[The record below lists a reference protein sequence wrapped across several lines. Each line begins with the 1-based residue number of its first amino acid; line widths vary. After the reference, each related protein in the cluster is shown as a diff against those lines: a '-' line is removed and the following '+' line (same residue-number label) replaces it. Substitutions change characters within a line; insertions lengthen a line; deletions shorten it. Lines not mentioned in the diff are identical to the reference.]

1 MSRTAT
7 RVITLPRGRD
17 DSLLA
22 IPYGAEPGSTPAK
35 QKEAEPEPRVSLSVS
50 LSLPGPS
57 LSLPSDHVRC
67 RCRRRRRWRRRRR
80 LSSAAKDRG
89 SRSSDDYYY
98 CGVTSWAGLCWAELM
113 VLLVCP
119 RSSLRPQ

>member
-1 MSRTAT
+1 MSRTTT

-35 QKEAEPEPRVSLSVS
+35 QKEAEPGPRVSLSVS

-57 LSLPSDHVRC
+57 LSQVPLSLC
-67 RCRRRRRWRRRRR
+67 RQITC
-80 LSSAAKDRG
+80 AVVVVVVVVG
-89 SRSSDDYYY
+89 GGG
-98 CGVTSWAGLCWAELM
+98 GVVG
-113 VLLVCP
+113 
-119 RSSLRPQ
+119 

>member
-1 MSRTAT
+1 MSRTTT

-35 QKEAEPEPRVSLSVS
+35 QKEAEPGPRVSLSVS

-57 LSLPSDHVRC
+57 LSLC
-67 RCRRRRRWRRRRR
+67 RQITC
-80 LSSAAKDRG
+80 AVVVVVVG
-89 SRSSDDYYY
+89 GGG
-98 CGVTSWAGLCWAELM
+98 GVVG
-113 VLLVCP
+113 
-119 RSSLRPQ
+119 

>member
-35 QKEAEPEPRVSLSVS
+35 QKEAEPGPRVSLSVS
-50 LSLPGPS
+50 LSLSQVP
-57 LSLPSDHVRC
+57 LSLC
-67 RCRRRRRWRRRRR
+67 RQITC
-80 LSSAAKDRG
+80 AVVVVVVG
-89 SRSSDDYYY
+89 GGG
-98 CGVTSWAGLCWAELM
+98 GVVG
-113 VLLVCP
+113 
-119 RSSLRPQ
+119 

>member
-1 MSRTAT
+1 MSRTTT

-50 LSLPGPS
+50 LSLCRQITCVVVVVV
-57 LSLPSDHVRC
+57 VR
-67 RCRRRRRWRRRRR
+67 
-80 LSSAAKDRG
+80 G
-89 SRSSDDYYY
+89 GG
-98 CGVTSWAGLCWAELM
+98 GVVG
-113 VLLVCP
+113 
-119 RSSLRPQ
+119 

>member
-1 MSRTAT
+1 MSRTTT

-35 QKEAEPEPRVSLSVS
+35 QKEAEPGPRVSLSVS

-57 LSLPSDHVRC
+57 LSLSSDHVRC
-67 RCRRRRRWRRRRR
+67 RCRRRRRRWRRRRR
-80 LSSAAKDRG
+80 LSSAAKEVLEAVMITITAE
-89 SRSSDDYYY
+89 SR
-98 CGVTSWAGLCWAELM
+98 AGLGCAGL
-113 VLLVCP
+113 
-119 RSSLRPQ
+119 S

>member
-1 MSRTAT
+1 MSRTTT

-35 QKEAEPEPRVSLSVS
+35 RKEAEPGPRVSLSVS

-57 LSLPSDHVRC
+57 LSLC
-67 RCRRRRRWRRRRR
+67 RQITC
-80 LSSAAKDRG
+80 AVVVVVVG
-89 SRSSDDYYY
+89 GGG
-98 CGVTSWAGLCWAELM
+98 GVVG
-113 VLLVCP
+113 
-119 RSSLRPQ
+119 

>member
-57 LSLPSDHVRC
+57 PSLC
-67 RCRRRRRWRRRRR
+67 RQITC
-80 LSSAAKDRG
+80 AVVVVVVG
-89 SRSSDDYYY
+89 GGG
-98 CGVTSWAGLCWAELM
+98 GVVG
-113 VLLVCP
+113 
-119 RSSLRPQ
+119 

>member
-50 LSLPGPS
+50 LSL
-57 LSLPSDHVRC
+57 SLPSDHVRR

-89 SRSSDDYYY
+89 TRSSDDYYY

>member
-50 LSLPGPS
+50 LSLS
-57 LSLPSDHVRC
+57 LC
-67 RCRRRRRWRRRRR
+67 RQITC
-80 LSSAAKDRG
+80 AVVVVVVG
-89 SRSSDDYYY
+89 GGG
-98 CGVTSWAGLCWAELM
+98 GVVG
-113 VLLVCP
+113 
-119 RSSLRPQ
+119 

>member
-1 MSRTAT
+1 MSRTTT

-50 LSLPGPS
+50 LSLSLCPS
-57 LSLPSDHVRC
+57 LSVVRS
-67 RCRRRRRWRRRRR
+67 RALS
-80 LSSAAKDRG
+80 LSSSSAVAAASSVEQRGKDRG
-89 SRSSDDYYY
+89 ISSSDDYYY
-98 CGVTSWAGLCWAELM
+98 CGVASWAGLCWAELM

-119 RSSLRPQ
+119 LSSLRPP

>member
-1 MSRTAT
+1 MSRTTT

-35 QKEAEPEPRVSLSVS
+35 QKEAEPGPRVSLSVS
-50 LSLPGPS
+50 LSPRS
-57 LSLPSDHVRC
+57 LSLSLSSDHVRC

-80 LSSAAKDRG
+80 LSSAAIDRG
-89 SRSSDDYYY
+89 TRSSDDYYY